1 MDINNENKNKEQST
15 GIAKTSK
22 ENNSIRSNAS
32 NSGKDFT
39 QEDKQNAFD
48 YIINEILNGKGLPD
62 ILKNNKEYANRLPS
76 AVTFFNWLRD
86 TPQLNEVYRYARE
99 VQSHTLFDELLTIA
113 KGNGNA
119 DTVVQVQRDRLIT
132 DTMKFYIAKVLPK
145 VYGEKID
152 LTSGG
157 EAINVVSLGVGIAP
171 APEAQ
176 STYID
181 ITEEDQ

>member
-1 MDINNENKNKEQST
+1 MDLNNENAKPEQNT
-15 GIAKTSK
+15 GITKTRK
-22 ENNSIRSNAS
+22 ENKSISHHNAY
-32 NSGKDFT
+32 SGKDFT
-39 QEDKQNAFD
+39 QEDKQNAFE
-48 YIINEILNGKGLPD
+48 YIISEILNGKGLPD
-62 ILKNNKEYANRLPS
+62 ILKKNKEYTNRLPS

-113 KGNGNA
+113 KGTGNA

-152 LTSGG
+152 VTSGG

-171 APEAQ
+171 TQES
-176 STYID
+176 STDYID
-181 ITEEDQ
+181 VTEG

>member
-1 MDINNENKNKEQST
+1 MDINNYNAKEEQRTLITKTNKE
-15 GIAKTSK
+15 KTQ
-22 ENNSIRSNAS
+22 IRAFNP
-32 NSGKDFT
+32 NDGKYFS
-39 QEDKQNAFD
+39 EEEKQNAFE
-48 YIINEILNGKGLPD
+48 YIISEILNGKGLPD
-62 ILKNNKEYANRLPS
+62 ILKNNKEYNNRLPS

-113 KGNGNA
+113 KGTGNA

-152 LTSGG
+152 VTSGG

-171 APEAQ
+171 TPEPP
-176 STYID
+176 SNYID
-181 ITEEDQ
+181 VTEEE

>member
-1 MDINNENKNKEQST
+1 MDINNDNAKSEQST
-15 GIAKTSK
+15 TIAKTNK
-22 ENNSIRSNAS
+22 EKTQIRAFNP
-32 NSGKDFT
+32 NDGKYFS
-39 QEDKQNAFD
+39 EEEKQNAFE
-48 YIINEILNGKGLPD
+48 YIISEILNGKGLPD
-62 ILKNNKEYANRLPS
+62 ILKNNKEYTNRLPS

-113 KGNGNA
+113 KGTGNA

-152 LTSGG
+152 VTSGG

-171 APEAQ
+171 TQEAE
-176 STYID
+176 SSYID
-181 ITEEDQ
+181 VTSNE

>member
-1 MDINNENKNKEQST
+1 MDVDNDKTKEVQNT
-15 GIAKTSK
+15 TIAKTSK
-22 ENNSIRSNAS
+22 EKTQIKAFNA
-32 NSGKDFT
+32 NDGKYFS
-39 QEDKQNAFD
+39 EDEKQNAFD
-48 YIINEILNGKGLPD
+48 YIITEILNGKGLPD
-62 ILKNNKEYANRLPS
+62 ILKKNKEYTNRLPS

-113 KGNGNA
+113 KGTGNA

-152 LTSGG
+152 VTSGG

-171 APEAQ
+171 TQDPPGE
-176 STYID
+176 YID
-181 ITEEDQ
+181 VTEEV

>member
-1 MDINNENKNKEQST
+1 MDINNEKTNKAQST
-15 GIAKTSK
+15 GIAKTTK
-22 ENNSIRSNAS
+22 ENNSIKPNAS
-32 NSGKDFT
+32 NSGKEFT
-39 QEDKQNAFD
+39 QQDKQNAFD

-62 ILKNNKEYANRLPS
+62 ILKNNKEYTNRLPS

-86 TPQLNEVYRYARE
+86 TPQYNEVYRYARE

-113 KGNGNA
+113 KGTGNA
-119 DTVVQVQRDRLIT
+119 DTVVQVQRDRLVT

-157 EAINVVSLGVGIAP
+157 EAINVVSLGIGIAP
-171 APEAQ
+171 VQE
-176 STYID
+176 TNTGYID
-181 ITEEDQ
+181 ITEEE